1 VAEAR
6 ALPIA
11 LALAAL
17 AAALPA
23 AAADTRIVRDVAYGP
38 DARQR
43 FDVYAPPEARGAPV
57 IFFVHGGGWAF
68 GDKSNRGVVHNK
80 TARWLPRGFVFVSAN
95 YRMLPEAD
103 PLEQAR
109 DVARALAAAQAQAA
123 SWGGDP
129 ARFILMGHSAGAH
142 LVALIASAPG
152 IALDFGARPWLG
164 TVELDSAAL
173 DVERIMRA
181 SHLRLYD
188 RAFGNDPAYWAKA
201 SPLARLSAA
210 GAPFLAV
217 CSTRR
222 ADSCPAARDYA
233 AKARALGTRA
243 SVLEENLSHRQ
254 INEELGEDNDYT
266 RAVESFLDTLSAR

>member
-1 VAEAR
+1 LLRIAF
-6 ALPIA
+6 ALV
-11 LALAAL
+11 AL

-23 AAADTRIVRDVAYGP
+23 AAADMRVVRDIAYGP

-43 FDVYAPPEARGAPV
+43 FDVYAPQDARGAPV
-57 IFFVHGGGWAF
+57 IFFVHGGGWAI
-68 GDKSNRGVVHNK
+68 GDKANRGVVHNK
-80 TARWLPRGFVFVSAN
+80 TARWVPRGFVFVSTN

-109 DVARALAAAQAQAA
+109 DVARALAAAQAQAG

-129 ARFILMGHSAGAH
+129 ERFILMGHSAGAH

-152 IALDFGARPWLG
+152 IALDLGARPWLG

-173 DVERIMRA
+173 DVERIMRDR
-181 SHLRLYD
+181 HLRLYD
-188 RAFGNDPAYWAKA
+188 RAFGSDPAYWAKA

-233 AKARALGTRA
+233 AKAQALGIRA

-266 RAVESFLDTLSAR
+266 RAVEAFLDTVTAR

>member
-1 VAEAR
+1 VAEAHVLR
-6 ALPIA
+6 IA
-11 LALAAL
+11 LTLAAL

-23 AAADTRIVRDVAYGP
+23 AAADMRFVRDVAYGA

-43 FDVYAPPEARGAPV
+43 FDVYGPEGAHGAPV
-57 IFFVHGGGWAF
+57 IFMVHGGGWAI
-68 GDKSNRGVVHNK
+68 GDKANRAVVRNK
-80 TARWLPRGFVFVSAN
+80 TARWVPRGFVFVSAN

-142 LVALIASAPG
+142 LVALIASAPK
-152 IALDFGARPWLG
+152 IALDLGARPWLG

-173 DVERIMRA
+173 DVERIMRGR
-181 SHLRLYD
+181 HLRLYD
-188 RAFGNDPAYWAKA
+188 RAFGTDPAYWEKA
-201 SPLARLSAA
+201 SPLARLAA
-210 GAPFLAV
+210 PGAPFLAV

-233 AKARALGTRA
+233 AKAQALGTRA
-243 SVLEENLSHRQ
+243 SVLEEDLSHGE
-254 INEELGEDNDYT
+254 INEQLGEDSDYT
-266 RAVESFLDTLSAR
+266 RAVEAFLDALTAR

>member
-1 VAEAR
+1 MAESR
-6 ALPIA
+6 LLRIVFALVA
-11 LALAAL
+11 LAV
-17 AAALPA
+17 ALPA
-23 AAADTRIVRDVAYGP
+23 AAADMRVVRDIAYGP

-43 FDVYAPPEARGAPV
+43 FDVYAPRDARGAPV
-57 IFFVHGGGWAF
+57 IFFVHGGGWAI

-80 TARWLPRGFVFVSAN
+80 TARWVPRGFVFVSTN

-103 PLEQAR
+103 TLEQAR
-109 DVARALAAAQAQAA
+109 DVARALAAAQAQAG

-152 IALDFGARPWLG
+152 IALDLGARPWLG

-173 DVERIMRA
+173 DVERIMRDR
-181 SHLRLYD
+181 HLRLYD
-188 RAFGNDPAYWAKA
+188 RAFGSDPAYWAKA

-233 AKARALGTRA
+233 AKAQALGTRA

-266 RAVESFLDTLSAR
+266 RAVEAFLDTVTAR

>member
-1 VAEAR
+1 MRRVAL
-6 ALPIA
+6 ALIA
-11 LALAAL
+11 LAV
-17 AAALPA
+17 ALPA
-23 AAADTRIVRDVAYGP
+23 AAADMRILRDVAYGA

-43 FDVYAPPEARGAPV
+43 FDVYAPQDAHGAPV
-57 IFFVHGGGWAF
+57 IFFVHGGGWAI

-80 TARWLPRGFVFVSAN
+80 TARWVPRGLVFVSAN

-109 DVARALAAAQAQAA
+109 DVARALAAAQSQAA

-152 IALDFGARPWLG
+152 IALDLGARPWLG

-173 DVERIMRA
+173 DLERIMRDR
-181 SHLRLYD
+181 HLRLYD
-188 RAFGNDPAYWAKA
+188 RAFGSDPAYWAKA

-233 AKARALGTRA
+233 AKAQSLGTRA

-254 INEELGEDNDYT
+254 INEELGEDNAYT
-266 RAVESFLDTLSAR
+266 RAVEAFLDTLVKR

>member
-1 VAEAR
+1 VRRVAL
-6 ALPIA
+6 ALIA
-11 LALAAL
+11 LAV
-17 AAALPA
+17 ALPA
-23 AAADTRIVRDVAYGP
+23 AAADMRILRDVAYGA

-43 FDVYAPPEARGAPV
+43 FDVYAPQDAHGAPV
-57 IFFVHGGGWAF
+57 IFFVHGGGWAI

-80 TARWLPRGFVFVSAN
+80 TARWVPRGLVFVSAN
-95 YRMLPEAD
+95 YRMLPAAD

-109 DVARALAAAQAQAA
+109 DVARALAAAQSQAA

-142 LVALIASAPG
+142 LVALIASAPA
-152 IALDFGARPWLG
+152 IALDLGARPWLG

-173 DVERIMRA
+173 DVERIMRDR
-181 SHLRLYD
+181 HLRLYD
-188 RAFGNDPAYWAKA
+188 RAFGHDPAYWAKA

-210 GAPFLAV
+210 SAPFLAV

-233 AKARALGTRA
+233 AKAQALGTRA

-254 INEELGEDNDYT
+254 INEELGEDNAYT
-266 RAVESFLDTLSAR
+266 RAVEAFLDTLAR

>member
-1 VAEAR
+1 MARAR
-6 ALPIA
+6 ALRIA

-17 AAALPA
+17 GMALPA
-23 AAADTRIVRDVAYGP
+23 AAADLRILRDVAYGP

-43 FDVYAPPEARGAPV
+43 FDVYAPQDAHGAPV
-57 IFFVHGGGWAF
+57 IFMVHGGGWAR
-68 GDKSNRGVVHNK
+68 GDKSNRAVVHNK

-109 DVARALAAAQAQAA
+109 DVARGLAAAQAQAA

-152 IALDFGARPWLG
+152 IALDLGARPWLG

-181 SHLRLYD
+181 RHLRLYD
-188 RAFGNDPAYWAKA
+188 RAFGSDPAYWAKA
-201 SPLARLSAA
+201 SPLARLSAT

-222 ADSCPAARDYA
+222 ADSCAAARDYA
-233 AKARALGTRA
+233 AKAQALGTRA
-243 SVLEENLSHRQ
+243 NVLEENLSHRQ
-254 INEELGEDNDYT
+254 INEELGEHNAYT
-266 RAVESFLDTLSAR
+266 RAVEAFLDTLTAR

>member
-1 VAEAR
+1 MLRIAFALVA
-6 ALPIA
+6 LG
-11 LALAAL
+11 
-17 AAALPA
+17 AALPA
-23 AAADTRIVRDVAYGP
+23 AAADMRIVRDVAYGP

-43 FDVYAPPEARGAPV
+43 FDVYAPEGARGAPV
-57 IFFVHGGGWAF
+57 IFMVHGGGWAV
-68 GDKSNRGVVHNK
+68 GDKSNRGVVRNK
-80 TARWLPRGFVFVSAN
+80 TARWVPRGFVFVSAN

-123 SWGGDP
+123 TWGGDP

-142 LVALIASAPG
+142 LVALIASAPK
-152 IALDFGARPWLG
+152 IALDLGARPWLG

-173 DVERIMRA
+173 DVERIMRGR
-181 SHLRLYD
+181 HLRLYD
-188 RAFGNDPAYWAKA
+188 RAFGTDPAYWAKA

-222 ADSCPAARDYA
+222 AESCPAARDYA
-233 AKARALGTRA
+233 AKAQGLGTRA

-254 INEELGEDNDYT
+254 INEELGEDNDYYT
-266 RAVESFLDTLSAR
+266 RVVEAFLDTLTAR